1 MSLFDRVTKAVTGAV
16 DRGKQEVDQFMRIQ
30 KINGE
35 IGEIQKA
42 IAGSR
47 EQIQAATKQA
57 GEKAIALV
65 KAGELSLPELKAFAD
80 QIDGFERTIAAQEA
94 EIANKKQAIE
104 AIKAED
110 EAKEATPATEPPD
123 VPPVPAAAPTPAASA
138 APRFCGACGASLAG
152 AGAFCPQCGAKQA

>member
-110 EAKEATPATEPPD
+110 DAKEATPATEPPD
-123 VPPVPAAAPTPAASA
+123 VPPVPAAASTPAASA